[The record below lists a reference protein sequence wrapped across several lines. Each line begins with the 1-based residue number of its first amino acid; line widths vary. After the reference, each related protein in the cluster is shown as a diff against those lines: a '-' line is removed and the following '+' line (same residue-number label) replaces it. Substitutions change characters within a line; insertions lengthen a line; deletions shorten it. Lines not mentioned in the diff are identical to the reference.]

1 MSQSLSPY
9 YMVEGFFVDEV
20 LFFISQ
26 NAVSLHKEYG

>member
-9 YMVEGFFVDEV
+9 YMVEGFFVDEA

-26 NAVSLHKEYG
+26 NDVSLHKEYG